1 MAPYRLS
8 DDERDE
14 AISALAD
21 AYVEGRLDEAEFD
34 SRMGAAGRATLASD
48 LDPLFADLPARRRT
62 RQLRQ
67 SWPADLPTRQRSRQ
81 LQQQYRPSPRWLVLL
96 LAVVVL
102 AVLTHSWLL
111 IPLGFLLL
119 RATAHRGARGCVS
132 SRRAPGA
139 RS

>member
-1 MAPYRLS
+1 MTPYRLS

-34 SRMGAAGRATLASD
+34 SRMGAASRASLATD

-62 RQLRQ
+62 RQLQRQ
-67 SWPADLPTRQRSRQ
+67 VVVH
-81 LQQQYRPSPRWLVLL
+81 QQHRPSPGWPVLL
-96 LAVVVL
+96 LLVVGVI
-102 AVLTHSWLL
+102 VLTHGWLL
-111 IPLGFLLL
+111 IPLTFLAFRVLAL
-119 RATAHRGARGCVS
+119 GGARGCAS
-132 SRRAPGA
+132 SRRARGG